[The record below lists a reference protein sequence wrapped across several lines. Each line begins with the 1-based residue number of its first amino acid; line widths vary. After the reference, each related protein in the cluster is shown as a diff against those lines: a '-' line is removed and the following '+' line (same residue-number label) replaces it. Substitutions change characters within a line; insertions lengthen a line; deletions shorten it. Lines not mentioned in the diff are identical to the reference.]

1 MYNNLCVAIIR
12 LVLSVFSMLLRI
24 ASLSLKVKFQFR
36 RVVNVSLFSNSSIFF
51 PGDGSSLRSPAI
63 PLYIIHITFGMLR
76 VMKMKEVKKKS
87 NNVLIIYFGSVLQ
100 KHQRAAFFS
109 GVLASLIRHC
119 IIEKKLIYLF
129 QCKININTWWLMF
142 IMVGFSTIIYLAVS
156 SKSISGWHIFCLL
169 ISEVLA
175 NLNRQMKEHA
185 CFSLI
190 EILIF
195 VS

>member
-1 MYNNLCVAIIR
+1 M
-12 LVLSVFSMLLRI
+12 LVCSATV
-24 ASLSLKVKFQFR
+24 QF
-36 RVVNVSLFSNSSIFF
+36 FF

-87 NNVLIIYFGSVLQ
+87 NNLLIIYFGSVLQ
-100 KHQRAAFFS
+100 KHQQAAFFS
-109 GVLASLIRHC
+109 GVLANLIRHC
-119 IIEKKLIYLF
+119 ICKLIYLF
-129 QCKININTWWLMF
+129 QCKININTCWLMF

-156 SKSISGWHIFCLL
+156 SKSISGWHIFWPL

-195 VS
+195 IS

>member
-12 LVLSVFSMLLRI
+12 LVLSVFYMLLRI
-24 ASLSLKVKFQFR
+24 ASLSLNVKFQFR

-87 NNVLIIYFGSVLQ
+87 NNYLFGSVLQ
-100 KHQRAAFFS
+100 KHQWAAFFS
-109 GVLASLIRHC
+109 GVLANLIRLC

-129 QCKININTWWLMF
+129 QCKININTCWLMF

-190 EILIF
+190 EIF
-195 VS
+195 

>member
-12 LVLSVFSMLLRI
+12 LVLSVFYMLLRI
-24 ASLSLKVKFQFR
+24 ASLSLNVKFQFR

-51 PGDGSSLRSPAI
+51 SRGWEQLEVTCNPIVHHSHNLWNVEGHENERGE
-63 PLYIIHITFGMLR
+63 
-76 VMKMKEVKKKS
+76 KEKQQCV
-87 NNVLIIYFGSVLQ
+87 NYLFGSVLQ
-100 KHQRAAFFS
+100 KHQWAAFFS
-109 GVLASLIRHC
+109 GVLANLIRHC

-129 QCKININTWWLMF
+129 QCKININTCWLMF

-190 EILIF
+190 EIF
-195 VS
+195 